1 MLRLQDLGF
10 DLNKREFRDA
20 VKLRYDWP
28 VEDIPSTCACGE
40 AFTVAHSM
48 ICKLGG
54 FITQRHNE
62 LRDLE
67 AEFLSMVCSDV
78 EIEPVLQDISGEHL
92 NRGSNKA
99 QDARLYIHAR
109 GFWERHRSAFFD
121 VRVCH
126 PNTVSYRDLE
136 PQQIYRLHENEKKRL
151 YSKRVLDI
159 EHGTFTPL
167 VFTTTGGMG
176 KECLK
181 YHSRLAQLIAIK
193 KGEQYAK
200 TISWIR
206 TRTSFALLRF
216 VFEAIGQEECH
227 VTLRMLISTSKL
239 LKEPLNRIIDVF
251 PYFIY
256 IFLFH
261 YHYYYYYY
269 YFIFFL
275 AGLLGR

>member
-1 MLRLQDLGF
+1 EDSLTKLAQQEVRSERSKELEHRAERIKETAPRKTQRALDLATEKESSAWLTVLPLQDLGF
-10 DLNKREFRDA
+10 NLNKREFRYA

-40 AFTVAHSM
+40 AFTVDHSM
-48 ICKLGG
+48 ICKLG
-54 FITQRHNE
+54 
-62 LRDLE
+62 
-67 AEFLSMVCSDV
+67 
-78 EIEPVLQDISGEHL
+78 DIFGEHL
-92 NRGSNKA
+92 NRGYNKA
-99 QDARLYIHAR
+99 QDARLDIHAR

-126 PNTVSYRDLE
+126 PNAVSYRDLE
-136 PQQIYRLHENEKKRL
+136 PQQIYL
-151 YSKRVLDI
+151 LDI

-206 TRTSFALLRF
+206 TRTSFALLRSAL
-216 VFEAIGQEECH
+216 VC
-227 VTLRMLISTSKL
+227 LRGSRT
-239 LKEPLNRIIDVF
+239 RIVPCDIKNVDIDVEVVEGAIKSD
-251 PYFIY
+251 Y
-256 IFLFH
+256 
-261 YHYYYYYY
+261 
-269 YFIFFL
+269 
-275 AGLLGR
+275 

>member
-1 MLRLQDLGF
+1 MLPFQDLGF
-10 DLNKREFRDA
+10 NLNKREFRDA

-40 AFTVAHSM
+40 AFTVDHSM

-67 AEFLSMVCSDV
+67 AEFPSMVSSDV

-92 NRGSNKA
+92 NRESNKA
-99 QDARLYIHAR
+99 QDATLDIHAR
-109 GFWERHRSAFFD
+109 GF
-121 VRVCH
+121 RVCR
-126 PNTVSYRDLE
+126 PNAVSYRNLE
-136 PQQIYRLHENEKKRL
+136 SQQIYLIHENEKKRH

-159 EHGTFTPL
+159 EHGTFTHM
-167 VFTTTGGMG
+167 VFNTTGGKG
-176 KECLK
+176 KECLM

-206 TRTSFALLRF
+206 NRTSLALLRSAL
-216 VFEAIGQEECH
+216 VCLKGSRTRRVPCDIKNVDIEVEVVEGAIQSDC
-227 VTLRMLISTSKL
+227 
-239 LKEPLNRIIDVF
+239 
-251 PYFIY
+251 
-256 IFLFH
+256 
-261 YHYYYYYY
+261 
-269 YFIFFL
+269 
-275 AGLLGR
+275 